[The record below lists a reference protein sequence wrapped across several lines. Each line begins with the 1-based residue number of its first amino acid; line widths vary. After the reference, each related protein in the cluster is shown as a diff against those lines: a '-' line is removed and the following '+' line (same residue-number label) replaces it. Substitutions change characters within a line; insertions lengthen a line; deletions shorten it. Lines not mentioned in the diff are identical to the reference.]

1 MDEDETCLMLE
12 ISLNVRLMKFVFIG
26 MVLPVSS
33 QFFFLVQGE
42 WVGYSLMCM
51 APMTRIIHTLY
62 IQFANLEILDQLRS
76 LANVVQVVCVSS
88 CCD

>member
-1 MDEDETCLMLE
+1 MLE

-42 WVGYSLMCM
+42 WVGYSLMWM
-51 APMTRIIHTLY
+51 APMTRIIHTLF
-62 IQFANLEILDQLRS
+62 IQFAKLEILDQLRS

-88 CCD
+88 CCCD